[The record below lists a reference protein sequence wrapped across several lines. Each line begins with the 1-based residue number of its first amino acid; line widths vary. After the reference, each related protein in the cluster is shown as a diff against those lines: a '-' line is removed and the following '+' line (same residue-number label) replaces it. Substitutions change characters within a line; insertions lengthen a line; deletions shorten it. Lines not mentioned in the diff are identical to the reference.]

1 LVNEWLTVQALPGS
15 IGGFAWPEG
24 PRYRFAC
31 AALLASAARYCSPI
45 FRMSYDKRPAC
56 IQMCVID
63 RELAV
68 LFGLAEQPKRG
79 RPKKDS
85 REPMDGRSTSWS
97 VTLGESHSETTMPS
111 VVDGLGDGP
120 SSK

>member
-1 LVNEWLTVQALPGS
+1 MLEDRISKVKS
-15 IGGFAWPEG
+15 
-24 PRYRFAC
+24 
-31 AALLASAARYCSPI
+31 LLEERD
-45 FRMSYDKRPAC
+45 R
-56 IQMCVID
+56 ID

-85 REPMDGRSTSWS
+85 RVPMDGRSTSWS
-97 VTLGESHSETTMPS
+97 ATLGESHSETTMPS
-111 VVDGLGDGP
+111 VDDGLVDGP